1 VGVSLSET
9 DSGADLGPNAEDHQG
24 QGLLAL
30 ACGMP
35 RLEVV
40 FQLLSWAKADV
51 LPAPLGLDGHIRE
64 GKHAG
69 STPLIMALQ
78 IQDRDLVAALLEA
91 RANPNVVS
99 DEGKHAVDYCN
110 QFDSLQLLKK
120 RMKELSTSQT
130 LKSVK
135 TDVIREK
142 PTDHVKDS
150 LSATM

>member
-1 VGVSLSET
+1 MLS
-9 DSGADLGPNAEDHQG
+9 G
-24 QGLLAL
+24 
-30 ACGMP
+30 
-35 RLEVV
+35 
-40 FQLLSWAKADV
+40 
-51 LPAPLGLDGHIRE
+51 
-64 GKHAG
+64 
-69 STPLIMALQ
+69 
-78 IQDRDLVAALLEA
+78 
-91 RANPNVVS
+91 
-99 DEGKHAVDYCN
+99 EGKHAVDYCN